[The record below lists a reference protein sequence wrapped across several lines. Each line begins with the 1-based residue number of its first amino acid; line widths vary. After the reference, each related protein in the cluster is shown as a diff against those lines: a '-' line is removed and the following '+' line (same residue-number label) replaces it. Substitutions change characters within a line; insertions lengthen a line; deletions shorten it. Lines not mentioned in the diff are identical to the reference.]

1 MVPSITTILQ
11 RLTGEWA
18 TLLQPDAILT
28 VCREIGYTA
37 WRDRVLTP
45 VTTMQLFL
53 LQILHGNTA
62 CRHLPHLSGIRFS
75 AAAYCQARAKLPLRF
90 FDLLLERFGSAVQ
103 RSALDDGRWHG
114 HRTFLVDG
122 SGCSMPD
129 TPALQDA
136 FGQSTEQRP
145 GCGFPVAHLLGLFH
159 AGTGVL
165 LKLVVA
171 PLLTHDL
178 AQVQQVHPMLT
189 PGDVLVADRGLCSYA
204 HLALLVQAGV
214 HAVLRIGARQIVD
227 FTPGRPFVKPSVRRT
242 PAVKGVPRSRWLK
255 ALGLQDQLV
264 AWLKPKTC
272 PSWLTREA
280 LAALPETLV
289 LREVRYHIGRPGF
302 RTRQITLVT
311 TLLDAGS
318 YRGADL
324 AALYRQRWQVETSLA
339 HLKTTMRMD
348 VLHCK
353 TVSGVLKELTVFAI
367 VYNLVRMVMCQSA
380 MLQHLD
386 VERISFL
393 DALRWLGAPS
403 TGVPLIALI
412 VNPAR
417 PDRVEPRVKKRRPK
431 SFPFMIKPRQEL
443 RQQLLQ
449 QELGG

>member
-1 MVPSITTILQ
+1 MVPTITTILQ
-11 RLTGEWA
+11 RFTGEWA
-18 TLLQPDAILT
+18 TLLQPEAILA

-45 VTTMQLFL
+45 VTTLQLFL
-53 LQILHGNTA
+53 LQILQGNTA
-62 CRHLPHLSGIRFS
+62 CSHLPHLSGLRFT
-75 AAAYCQARAKLPLRF
+75 AAAYCQARTRLPLRF
-90 FDLLLERFGSAVQ
+90 FDLLLERFSSAVQ
-103 RSALDDGRWHG
+103 RSALDEGRWQG

-178 AQVQQVHPMLT
+178 AQVQQVHPLLA

-214 HAVLRIGARQIVD
+214 HAVLRVGARQIVD

-242 PAVKGVPRSRWLK
+242 SAVKGVPRSRWLK
-255 ALGLQDQLV
+255 ALGVDDQLV

-272 PSWLTREA
+272 PSWLTRET
-280 LAALPETLV
+280 LAALPDSLV
-289 LREVRYHIGRPGF
+289 LREVRYRIGTPGF
-302 RTRQITLVT
+302 RTREVTLVT
-311 TLLDAGS
+311 TLLDAEAYGVS
-318 YRGADL
+318 DL
-324 AALYRQRWQVETSLA
+324 AELYCQRWRVETALA
-339 HLKTTMRMD
+339 QLKTTMQMD

-353 TVSGVLKELTVFAI
+353 TVSGVLKELTMFAI
-367 VYNLVRMVMCQSA
+367 VYNLVRLVMVQSA
-380 MLQHLD
+380 TLQHTA

-393 DALRWLGAPS
+393 DALRWLSAPS
-403 TGVPLIALI
+403 TGILVGALI
-412 VNPAR
+412 VNPVR
-417 PDRVEPRVKKRRPK
+417 PHRVEPRVKKRRPK

-443 RQQLLQ
+443 RQRLVQ
-449 QELGG
+449 QELSG

>member
-1 MVPSITTILQ
+1 MVPNITAILQ

-18 TLLQPDAILT
+18 ALLQPAAILA
-28 VCREIGYTA
+28 VCREMGYTA
-37 WRDRVLTP
+37 WCDRMLTP

-62 CRHLPHLSGIRFS
+62 CRHLPHLSGLRFS

-90 FDLLLERFGSAVQ
+90 FDLLLERFGRAVQ

-129 TPALQDA
+129 MPALQDA
-136 FGQSTEQRP
+136 LGQSTEQRP

-214 HAVLRIGARQIVD
+214 HAVLRVGARQIVD

-311 TLLDAGS
+311 TLLNAGS
-318 YRGADL
+318 YRVADL

-380 MLQHLD
+380 RLQHLD

-393 DALRWLGAPS
+393 DALRWLGAPT

-417 PDRVEPRVKKRRPK
+417 PYRVEPRVKKRRPK

-449 QELGG
+449 QEVGG

>member
-11 RLTGEWA
+11 RFTGEWA
-18 TLLQPDAILT
+18 TLLQPDAILAM
-28 VCREIGYTA
+28 CGEIGYTA

-45 VTTMQLFL
+45 VTTIHLFL
-53 LQILHGNTA
+53 LQILHGNSA

-114 HRTFLVDG
+114 HRTVLVDG

-214 HAVLRIGARQIVD
+214 HAVLRVGARQIVD

-242 PAVKGVPRSRWLK
+242 PVVKGIPRSRWLK

-318 YRGADL
+318 YRVADL
-324 AALYRQRWQVETSLA
+324 AALYHQRWQVETSLA
-339 HLKTTMRMD
+339 HLKTTMRMA

-367 VYNLVRMVMCQSA
+367 VDNLVRMVMCQSA
-380 MLQHLD
+380 MLQHID
-386 VERISFL
+386 VARISFL

-403 TGVPLIALI
+403 TGVPFIAWI
-412 VNPAR
+412 VTPAR
-417 PDRVEPRVKKRRPK
+417 PSRVEPRVKKRRPK